1 MTIRRVHEDVK
12 HSGINQPL
20 STLRER
26 FWGLRGRETVKRI
39 LRECVVCRR
48 HQARPFSPQPMP
60 DLPKIR
66 VDDAPPFAN
75 TGLDFLGPLY
85 ITERNAT
92 EGTSSSK
99 VYVCLFTCAAT
110 RAVHLELTRSLST
123 QAFLLSFRRFVS
135 RRGLPSVLISDNAT
149 TFKSASKE
157 VEQICRSKEV
167 QDFLVGRGVTWQY
180 IVERAP
186 WWGGFW
192 ERLVRSVKIVL
203 KKILGRATLDYDEL
217 LTVLVEIEGI
227 INARPI
233 TYVYDDEESV
243 SYALSPSQ
251 LINGRRICSR
261 PNSQHYEIVSTNAS
275 LTKRAR
281 RHKHI
286 LCQFTTRWRKEYLR
300 NLRENAQVNG
310 KRQKT
315 EQLKEGDIV
324 IVKNDKTNR
333 NFWRLGKIDEL
344 ISGDDGM
351 VRAAKVRV
359 SNENGKSD
367 VLRRSIQHLVPL
379 EVSQDSNVDE
389 IKRNQTDKST
399 VVEDSKENRGRPR
412 RAAAIANELLRGEL
426 LKNKLL

>member
-1 MTIRRVHEDVK
+1 M
-12 HSGINQPL
+12 
-20 STLRER
+20 ER
-26 FWGLRGRETVKRI
+26 
-39 LRECVVCRR
+39 
-48 HQARPFSPQPMP
+48 
-60 DLPKIR
+60 
-66 VDDAPPFAN
+66 
-75 TGLDFLGPLY
+75 
-85 ITERNAT
+85 
-92 EGTSSSK
+92 
-99 VYVCLFTCAAT
+99 
-110 RAVHLELTRSLST
+110 
-123 QAFLLSFRRFVS
+123 
-135 RRGLPSVLISDNAT
+135 
-149 TFKSASKE
+149 
-157 VEQICRSKEV
+157 ICRSKEV

-217 LTVLVEIEGI
+217 LTVLIEIEGI

-251 LINGRRICSR
+251 LTNGRRICSR
-261 PNSQHYEIVSTNAS
+261 PNSRHYEIVSTNSS
-275 LTKRAR
+275 LNKRAR
-281 RHKHI
+281 RHKQI

-300 NLRENAQVNG
+300 NIRENAQVNG
-310 KRQKT
+310 KRQKQKT

-333 NFWRLGKIDEL
+333 NFWRLGKIEEL

-367 VLRRSIQHLVPL
+367 VLKIGRSRSRLFGNKT
-379 EVSQDSNVDE
+379 SQ
-389 IKRNQTDKST
+389 
-399 VVEDSKENRGRPR
+399 
-412 RAAAIANELLRGEL
+412 
-426 LKNKLL
+426 

>member
-1 MTIRRVHEDVK
+1 M
-12 HSGINQPL
+12 
-20 STLRER
+20 
-26 FWGLRGRETVKRI
+26 
-39 LRECVVCRR
+39 
-48 HQARPFSPQPMP
+48 
-60 DLPKIR
+60 
-66 VDDAPPFAN
+66 
-75 TGLDFLGPLY
+75 
-85 ITERNAT
+85 
-92 EGTSSSK
+92 
-99 VYVCLFTCAAT
+99 
-110 RAVHLELTRSLST
+110 
-123 QAFLLSFRRFVS
+123 
-135 RRGLPSVLISDNAT
+135 
-149 TFKSASKE
+149 
-157 VEQICRSKEV
+157 EQICRSKEV

-186 WWGGFW
+186 WWVGFW

-217 LTVLVEIEGI
+217 LTVLIEIEGI

-261 PNSQHYEIVSTNAS
+261 PNSQIVSTNAS

-281 RHKHI
+281 RHKQI

-300 NLRENAQVNG
+300 NLRENAQVNV

-315 EQLKEGDIV
+315 EKLKEGDIV
-324 IVKNDKTNR
+324 IVKNDKMNR
-333 NFWRLGKIDEL
+333 NFWRLGKIEEL
-344 ISGDDGM
+344 ISGDDEM

-359 SNENGKSD
+359 SNKNGKSD

-389 IKRNQTDKST
+389 IKRNQTEKST
-399 VVEDSKENRGRPR
+399 GVKYTSQIRLSGIP
-412 RAAAIANELLRGEL
+412 
-426 LKNKLL
+426 LKP